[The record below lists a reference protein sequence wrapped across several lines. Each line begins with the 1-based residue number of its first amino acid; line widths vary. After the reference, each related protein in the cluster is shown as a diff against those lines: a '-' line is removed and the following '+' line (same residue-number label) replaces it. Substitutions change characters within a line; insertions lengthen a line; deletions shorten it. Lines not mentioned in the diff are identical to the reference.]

1 MKVSFH
7 PAKFSSHKLFN
18 IGDIMLQF
26 LHVISQDYVSKGY
39 VTLQARVLQ
48 DKLSFLQFWWPW
60 APW

>member
-1 MKVSFH
+1 MKVSCH

-39 VTLQARVLQ
+39 VTLQARALQ
-48 DKLSFLQFWWPW
+48 DKLSFLQVWWPW